1 MIQRCFVC
9 FFLSI
14 CLTATAMGVPDVDK
28 HLKRVIAVY
37 YFQDATDSGPKGLD
51 GLLLKDAS
59 IVGRG
64 RSGKCLRL
72 EKDGYFG
79 ALGIDEPLNITENK
93 FSIVAWIRLPR
104 QPFSFSFEVVGGH
117 KETFVGRI
125 RLSVEP
131 SGNIRGWHYDNASLI
146 REGIISENENVAD
159 KQWHQIAYT
168 KDANGYRLFIDGEVV
183 KTQRSQKALGFLAGE
198 TFIRIAS
205 RSPADLTGAVYVDEV
220 GFFETGL
227 SAFEVKK
234 LYTYGLDAF
243 LLTLPVDPKKKV
255 STTWG
260 EIKRRY

>member
-9 FFLSI
+9 FFLSV
-14 CLTATAMGVPDVDK
+14 CLTATAIEVPDVGRR
-28 HLKRVIAVY
+28 LKRVIAVY
-37 YFQDATDSGPKGLD
+37 HFQDATDSGPRGLD
-51 GLLLKDAS
+51 GLFFKDAS
-59 IVGRG
+59 LVGRG
-64 RSGKCLRL
+64 RSGKCLL
-72 EKDGYFG
+72 VKKDGSFG
-79 ALGIDEPLNITENK
+79 ALGFDEPLNIMESK

-131 SGNIRGWHYDNASLI
+131 SGNIRGVHHDSRLRQVI
-146 REGIISENENVAD
+146 RSENANVAD
-159 KQWHQIAYT
+159 EKWHHIAYT

-183 KTQRSQKALGFLAGE
+183 RKRSVEVDIGFLGRQ
-198 TFIRIAS
+198 TFISIAS
-205 RSPADLTGAVYVDEV
+205 RSPADLTGSVYVDEV
-220 GFFETGL
+220 GFFETGF
-227 SAFEVKK
+227 SDFEIEK
-234 LYTYGLDAF
+234 LYAHGLNAF